1 MNLRIGPQP
10 AVEGD
15 TFNSFWHIEP
25 CSAGRRGKKAW
36 GEVENWAERT
46 LERCVVNHCTSEEE
60 VQSVVNEMLAVAN
73 DLAGSRH
80 DPAKLGSAGS
90 NRFCLEIGQD
100 SFTDWTWMTP
110 SLIEPVTL
118 TRR

>member
-10 AVEGD
+10 TLKAIPSTVFGILSLAALED
-15 TFNSFWHIEP
+15 
-25 CSAGRRGKKAW
+25 AGKRPG

-60 VQSVVNEMLAVAN
+60 VQSVVNEMLAAAN
-73 DLAGSRH
+73 DLAGFRD

-90 NRFCLEIGQD
+90 N
-100 SFTDWTWMTP
+100 
-110 SLIEPVTL
+110 
-118 TRR
+118 